1 MQDLEE
7 KKKRMEEEMQVQTAH
22 ATHEERKRLIDS
34 HEAKLLQMEQE
45 VHRKKMSDEEVL
57 RQKLE
62 ARKKKK
68 QAHVQKKQEEEL
80 SRAEKKGQDL
90 SGEIKKQM
98 KAKAFAEL
106 RKMVLDGK
114 YPEALA
120 VLRQTQEQETKE
132 MLAHQ
137 SKEFVTEMAALPDGT
152 RFTCFTSTKSTNA
165 DTCGCGAVCQAL
177 TRRLRSNGSATSTRC
192 SVYLRYWYKRTN
204 SDTCGTQLLVQ
215 KYKN

>member
-7 KKKRMEEEMQVQTAH
+7 KKKKRMEEEMQVQIAH
-22 ATHEERKRLIDS
+22 ATHEERKRLIDN

-45 VHRKKMSDEEVL
+45 VNSKKMSDEEVL

-68 QAHVQKKQEEEL
+68 QAHAQKKQEEEL

-90 SGEIKKQM
+90 LGEIKKQM
-98 KAKAFAEL
+98 KAKAFEEL

-120 VLRQTQEQETKE
+120 LLRQTQEQETKE

-137 SKEFVTEMAALPDGT
+137 SKEFVTEMADYA
-152 RFTCFTSTKSTNA
+152 
-165 DTCGCGAVCQAL
+165 
-177 TRRLRSNGSATSTRC
+177 
-192 SVYLRYWYKRTN
+192 
-204 SDTCGTQLLVQ
+204 LLVHRAHTLTPAAAAL
-215 KYKN
+215 YARR